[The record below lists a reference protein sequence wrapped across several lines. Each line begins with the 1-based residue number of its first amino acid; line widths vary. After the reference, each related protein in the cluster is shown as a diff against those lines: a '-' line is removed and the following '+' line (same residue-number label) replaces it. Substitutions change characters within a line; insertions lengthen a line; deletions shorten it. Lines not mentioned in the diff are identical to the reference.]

1 MAPEKEVDST
11 VSSDKAEATTPV
23 EPNGKADQ
31 AVDTDSLQEENVSGD
46 AVEAQE
52 GEQLNDQASAE
63 ASNEATDDN
72 VVSIDGEII
81 QEKSEASAE
90 ELLAELAA
98 AEARASENWDKFV
111 RLQAEMENQR
121 KRAQKEVASARKFAL
136 EGMVEA
142 LLPIRDSLELGLN
155 AADSEDADVASIR
168 EGSELTLKMLAQA
181 FEKFNIEELHWS
193 WLPSRH
199 SGQALPLASEALIK
213 GKRQEGDLR
222 CRSVEKFP

>member
-11 VSSDKAEATTPV
+11 VSSEKAEATTP
-23 EPNGKADQ
+23 EELNGKIDQ
-31 AVDTDSLQEENVSGD
+31 AADANPLQEDDSSVD

-52 GEQLNDQASAE
+52 GEQHKDQAADQDSLE
-63 ASNEATDDN
+63 ETDDN

-81 QEKSEASAE
+81 QENGESSTE
-90 ELLAELAA
+90 ELLAELAS
-98 AEARASENWDKFV
+98 AEARADENWDKFV

-121 KRAQKEVASARKFAL
+121 KRAQKEVSSARKFAL

-181 FEKFNIEELHWS
+181 FDREIQH
-193 WLPSRH
+193 R
-199 SGQALPLASEALIK
+199 GA
-213 GKRQEGDLR
+213 
-222 CRSVEKFP
+222 